1 MDTKRTQLDENNNE
15 TPPLKRRRN
24 NLCNIVSLPGPGET
38 QLRHKRAK
46 RVQSQWAYLPAEVLV
61 NIFGYLVNQDTGALP
76 CLLRLSK
83 VCRHWRMT
91 ANIPFLWSNLH
102 FAPYVLKSQREF
114 KNNVKSFRLMAGAHF
129 CSVENL
135 VCDELPMVA
144 PIIIKTIS
152 NYARRIRVLSIQ
164 RCGSISMKNC
174 LQAIVDRHL
183 SSLQE
188 FCICHTSI
196 PTFDIRKILSGA
208 GEQLT
213 RLVMINPEFPRN
225 LQISLNHLK
234 NLTVLK
240 IECGRTFRISNIK
253 KLKPLRVLH
262 LINMHLDSSDCLEV
276 DFPELEDLNLSVN
289 DYFYVKETD
298 NRMLTS
304 IFSKSPNIRSVNL
317 HNRRMNVYHLIPSLE
332 NCRKIEF
339 LDISGFYGSSFS
351 TLLLHV
357 SGSLKEFHLDNYGD
371 LNAELYSCVDIMYWQ
386 SISILSLRYTNISA
400 RVLELLL
407 HYCLTNMQ
415 VLNLDVCHC
424 LPKCLRKR
432 WEKDQLAQIKESL
445 RQLHQQGR
453 RHT

>member
-61 NIFGYLVNQDTGALP
+61 KIFGYLVNQDTGALP

-102 FAPYVLKSQREF
+102 FAPYVLKSQRGF

-196 PTFDIRKILSGA
+196 PTFDIRKILSG
-208 GEQLT
+208 
-213 RLVMINPEFPRN
+213 
-225 LQISLNHLK
+225 
-234 NLTVLK
+234 
-240 IECGRTFRISNIK
+240 
-253 KLKPLRVLH
+253 
-262 LINMHLDSSDCLEV
+262 
-276 DFPELEDLNLSVN
+276 
-289 DYFYVKETD
+289 
-298 NRMLTS
+298 
-304 IFSKSPNIRSVNL
+304 
-317 HNRRMNVYHLIPSLE
+317 
-332 NCRKIEF
+332 
-339 LDISGFYGSSFS
+339 FYGSSFS

-386 SISILSLRYTNISA
+386 SISILSVRYTNISA

-407 HYCLTNMQ
+407 HYCLTNIQ